1 MRRVGLFG
9 GSFNPPHVA
18 HQLVAL
24 YVLETI
30 LDEVWFVPTYSHPF
44 GKPLAAYDHRVAMCE
59 LAAAPL
65 GARASVS
72 RAEQE
77 LAQKP
82 DFVASRTLD
91 LIEHLITKH
100 TDAQFHLVVGT
111 DILAE
116 TDKWHRWDEVTRLAP
131 PIVIGRSGYPLPA
144 GSIET
149 GITMPEVS
157 ATRVRELLA
166 EASTNATGRQPNPV
180 TEVAAL
186 LPQTVLRYIAR
197 HGLYS

>member
-24 YVLETI
+24 YVLET
-30 LDEVWFVPTYSHPF
+30 LVDEIWFVPTYSHPF

-65 GARASVS
+65 GARAQVS

-82 DFVASRTLD
+82 DFVSSRTLD
-91 LIEHLITKH
+91 LIEYLYARH
-100 TDAQFHLVVGT
+100 TDAQFQLVVGA
-111 DILAE
+111 DILGE
-116 TDKWHRWDEVTRLAP
+116 TDKWYRWDEVTRRAP
-131 PIVIGRSGYPLPA
+131 LIVIGRAGFALPP
-144 GSIET
+144 GSIAT
-149 GITMPEVS
+149 GIVMPEVS
-157 ATRVRELLA
+157 ATRVREMLA
-166 EASTNATGRQPNPV
+166 KQDAG
-180 TEVAAL
+180 VAAL
-186 LPQTVLRYIAR
+186 LPTTVLRYIAR
-197 HGLYS
+197 HGLYA